1 MGVGRARAEVEGI
14 RRGWGG
20 YADAGKAGGGW
31 SPGRDGGGG
40 VNTPK
45 KIEKKL

>member
-20 YADAGKAGGGW
+20 YADAGKAGA
-31 SPGRDGGGG
+31 
-40 VNTPK
+40 V
-45 KIEKKL
+45 